1 MKQKDIINYEELVQ
15 TAIRKVMRDVLIDVS
30 KNGLPGKHHFYID
43 FITSY
48 PGVQIPS
55 FLREDYP
62 EDMTIVLQHEYW
74 DLEVHEN
81 FFAVTL
87 SFDNV
92 DERIVIPF
100 DAVIKFVDPSVNF
113 GLEFTPSLDS
123 YEELDLSILLEPE
136 KKEIKPLAEGETN
149 IVTLDAFR
157 KK

>member
-1 MKQKDIINYEELVQ
+1 MKQNDIINYEELVQ
-15 TAIRKVMRDVLIDVS
+15 TAIRKVMRDVLTNVA

-43 FITSY
+43 FITNY
-48 PGVQIPS
+48 PGVQIPE

-74 DLEVHEN
+74 DLEIHDN

-87 SFDNV
+87 SFDNA
-92 DERIVIPF
+92 DERIVVPF

-123 YEELDLSILLEPE
+123 YEELELSVLLEPE

-149 IVTLDAFR
+149 VVTLDAFR

>member
-1 MKQKDIINYEELVQ
+1 MKQNDIINYEELVQ
-15 TAIRKVMRDVLIDVS
+15 TAIRKVMRDVLTDVA

-43 FITSY
+43 FITNY
-48 PGVQIPS
+48 PGVQIPD

-74 DLEVHEN
+74 DLEIHDKL
-81 FFAVTL
+81 FAVTL
-87 SFDNV
+87 SFDNA
-92 DERIVIPF
+92 DERIIVPF

-149 IVTLDAFR
+149 VVTLDAFR

>member
-1 MKQKDIINYEELVQ
+1 VTQKDTINYETLVQ
-15 TAIRKVMRDVLIDVS
+15 AAIRKVMRDVLADVA

-48 PGVQIPS
+48 PGVQIPE

-74 DLEVHEN
+74 DLEIHDT
-81 FFAVTL
+81 FFGVTL
-87 SFDNV
+87 SFDNA
-92 DERIVIPF
+92 DERIIVPF
-100 DAVIKFVDPSVNF
+100 DAVVKFVDPSVNF

-149 IVTLDAFR
+149 VVTLDAFR

>member
-1 MKQKDIINYEELVQ
+1 MKQNDIINYEELVQ
-15 TAIRKVMRDVLIDVS
+15 SAIRKVMRDVLTNVA

-43 FITSY
+43 FITNH
-48 PGVQIPS
+48 PGVQIPE

-74 DLEVHEN
+74 DLEIHDN

-87 SFDNV
+87 SFDNA
-92 DERIVIPF
+92 DERIVVPF

-123 YEELDLSILLEPE
+123 YEELDLSVLLEPE

-149 IVTLDAFR
+149 VVTLDAFR

>member
-1 MKQKDIINYEELVQ
+1 MKQNDIINYEELVQ
-15 TAIRKVMRDVLIDVS
+15 TAIRKVMRDVLTNVA

-43 FITSY
+43 FITNY
-48 PGVQIPS
+48 PGVQIPE

-74 DLEVHEN
+74 DLEIHDN

-87 SFDNV
+87 SFDNA
-92 DERIVIPF
+92 DERIVVPF

-123 YEELDLSILLEPE
+123 YEELDLSVLLEPE

-149 IVTLDAFR
+149 VVTLDAFR

>member
-1 MKQKDIINYEELVQ
+1 MKQNDMINYEELVQ
-15 TAIRKVMRDVLIDVS
+15 TAIRKVMRDVLTDVA

-43 FITSY
+43 FITNY
-48 PGVQIPS
+48 PGVQIPD

-74 DLEVHEN
+74 DLEIHDK

-87 SFDNV
+87 SFDNA
-92 DERIVIPF
+92 DERIIVPF

-149 IVTLDAFR
+149 VVTLDAFR

>member
-1 MKQKDIINYEELVQ
+1 MKQNDIINYEELVQ
-15 TAIRKVMRDVLIDVS
+15 TAIRKVMRDVLADIA

-43 FITSY
+43 FITNY
-48 PGVQIPS
+48 PGVQIPE

-74 DLEVHEN
+74 DLEIHDN

-87 SFDNV
+87 SFDNA
-92 DERIVIPF
+92 DERIVVPF

-149 IVTLDAFR
+149 VVTLDAFR

>member
-1 MKQKDIINYEELVQ
+1 MKQKDVINYEELVQ
-15 TAIRKVMRDVLIDVS
+15 TAIRKVMRDVLADVA
-30 KNGLPGKHHFYID
+30 KNGLPGSHHFYVD
-43 FITSY
+43 FITNY
-48 PGVQIPS
+48 PGVQIPG

-74 DLEVHEN
+74 DLEVHDT

-87 SFDNV
+87 SFDNA
-92 DERIVIPF
+92 DERVIVPF

-149 IVTLDAFR
+149 VVALDAFR

>member
-1 MKQKDIINYEELVQ
+1 VKQKDVINYEELVQ

-43 FITSY
+43 FITTY
-48 PGVQIPS
+48 PGVQIPN
-55 FLREDYP
+55 FLREDYH

-74 DLEVHEN
+74 DLEVHDT

-87 SFDNV
+87 SFDNA

-113 GLEFTPSLDS
+113 GLEFTPALES
-123 YEELDLSILLEPE
+123 YDELDLSVLLEPE
-136 KKEIKPLAEGETN
+136 KKELKPLAEGETN
-149 IVTLDAFR
+149 IITLDAFR

>member
-1 MKQKDIINYEELVQ
+1 VKQNDIINYEELVQ
-15 TAIRKVMRDVLIDVS
+15 TAIRKVMRDVLTDVA

-43 FITSY
+43 FITNY
-48 PGVQIPS
+48 PGVQMPE

-62 EDMTIVLQHEYW
+62 EDMTVVLQHEYW
-74 DLEVHEN
+74 DLEIHDN

-87 SFDNV
+87 SFDNA
-92 DERIVIPF
+92 DERIVVPF

-123 YEELDLSILLEPE
+123 YEELDLSVLLEPE

-149 IVTLDAFR
+149 VVTLDAFR

>member
-1 MKQKDIINYEELVQ
+1 VKQNDIINYEELVQ
-15 TAIRKVMRDVLIDVS
+15 TAIRKVMRDVLNDVA

-43 FITSY
+43 FITNY
-48 PGVQIPS
+48 PGVQIPD

-74 DLEVHEN
+74 DLEIHDN

-87 SFDNV
+87 SFDNA
-92 DERIVIPF
+92 DERIIVPF

-113 GLEFTPSLDS
+113 GLEFTPSHDS

>member
-1 MKQKDIINYEELVQ
+1 VKQNDIINYEELVQ
-15 TAIRKVMRDVLIDVS
+15 TAIRKVMRDVLNDVA

-43 FITSY
+43 FITNY
-48 PGVQIPS
+48 PGVQIPE

-74 DLEVHEN
+74 DLEVHDN
-81 FFAVTL
+81 FFGVTL
-87 SFDNV
+87 SFDNA
-92 DERIVIPF
+92 DERIIVPF

>member
-1 MKQKDIINYEELVQ
+1 MKQNDIINYEELVQ
-15 TAIRKVMRDVLIDVS
+15 TAIRKVMRNVLADVA

-43 FITSY
+43 FITNY
-48 PGVQIPS
+48 PGVQIPE

-74 DLEVHEN
+74 DLEVHDN

-87 SFDNV
+87 SFDNA
-92 DERIVIPF
+92 DERIVVPF

-123 YEELDLSILLEPE
+123 YEELDLSVLLEPE

-149 IVTLDAFR
+149 VITLDAFR

>member
-1 MKQKDIINYEELVQ
+1 VKQNDIINYEELVQ
-15 TAIRKVMRDVLIDVS
+15 TAIRKVMRDVLADIA

-43 FITSY
+43 FITNY
-48 PGVQIPS
+48 PGVQIPE

-74 DLEVHEN
+74 DLEIHDN

-87 SFDNV
+87 SFDNA
-92 DERIVIPF
+92 DERIVVPF

-149 IVTLDAFR
+149 VVTLDAFR

>member
-1 MKQKDIINYEELVQ
+1 MKQNDIINYEELVQ
-15 TAIRKVMRDVLIDVS
+15 TAIRKVMRDVLTDVA

-43 FITSY
+43 FITNY
-48 PGVQIPS
+48 PGVQIPE

-62 EDMTIVLQHEYW
+62 EDMTVVLQHEYW
-74 DLEVHEN
+74 DLEIHDN

-87 SFDNV
+87 SFDNA
-92 DERIVIPF
+92 DERIIVPF

-123 YEELDLSILLEPE
+123 YEELDLSVLLEPE

-149 IVTLDAFR
+149 VVTLDAFR

>member
-1 MKQKDIINYEELVQ
+1 MKQNDIINYEELVQ
-15 TAIRKVMRDVLIDVS
+15 TAIRKVMRNVLADVA

-43 FITSY
+43 FMTNY
-48 PGVQIPS
+48 PGVQIPE

-74 DLEVHEN
+74 DLEVHDN
-81 FFAVTL
+81 FFSVTL
-87 SFDNV
+87 SFDNA
-92 DERIVIPF
+92 DERIVVPF

-123 YEELDLSILLEPE
+123 YEELDLSVLLEPE
-136 KKEIKPLAEGETN
+136 KNEMKPLPEGETN
-149 IVTLDAFR
+149 VITLDAFR

>member
-1 MKQKDIINYEELVQ
+1 MKQNDIINYEELVQ
-15 TAIRKVMRDVLIDVS
+15 TAIRKVMRDVLTDVA

-43 FITSY
+43 FITNY
-48 PGVQIPS
+48 PGVQIPD

-74 DLEVHEN
+74 DLEIHDK

-87 SFDNV
+87 SFDNA
-92 DERIVIPF
+92 DERIIVPF

-149 IVTLDAFR
+149 VVTLDAFR

>member
-1 MKQKDIINYEELVQ
+1 MKQSDIINYEELVQ
-15 TAIRKVMRDVLIDVS
+15 TAIRKVMRDVLTDVA

-43 FITSY
+43 FITNY
-48 PGVQIPS
+48 PGVQIPE

-74 DLEVHEN
+74 DLEIHDN

-87 SFDNV
+87 SFDNA
-92 DERIVIPF
+92 DERIVVPF

-149 IVTLDAFR
+149 VVTLDAFR

>member
-1 MKQKDIINYEELVQ
+1 MKQNDIINYEELVQ
-15 TAIRKVMRDVLIDVS
+15 TAIRKVMRDVLTDVA

-43 FITSY
+43 FITNY
-48 PGVQIPS
+48 PGVQIPD

-74 DLEVHEN
+74 DLEIHDK
-81 FFAVTL
+81 FFSVTL
-87 SFDNV
+87 SFDNA
-92 DERIVIPF
+92 DERIIVPF

-149 IVTLDAFR
+149 VVTLDAFR

>member
-1 MKQKDIINYEELVQ
+1 MKQNDIINYEELVQ
-15 TAIRKVMRDVLIDVS
+15 TAIRKVMRDVLTDVA

-43 FITSY
+43 FITNY
-48 PGVQIPS
+48 PGVQIPD

-74 DLEVHEN
+74 DLEIHDK
-81 FFAVTL
+81 FFSVTL
-87 SFDNV
+87 SFDNA
-92 DERIVIPF
+92 DERIIVPF

-149 IVTLDAFR
+149 VITLDAFR

>member
-1 MKQKDIINYEELVQ
+1 MKQNDIINYEELVQ
-15 TAIRKVMRDVLIDVS
+15 TAIRKVMRDVLIDVA

-43 FITSY
+43 FITNY
-48 PGVQIPS
+48 PGIQIPD

-74 DLEVHEN
+74 DLEIHDT

-87 SFDNV
+87 SFDNA
-92 DERIVIPF
+92 DERIVVPF

-123 YEELDLSILLEPE
+123 YEELDLSVLLEPE

-149 IVTLDAFR
+149 VVTLDAFR

>member
-1 MKQKDIINYEELVQ
+1 VKQKDIINYEELVQ
-15 TAIRKVMRDVLIDVS
+15 TAIRKVMRDVLTDIA

-43 FITSY
+43 FITNY
-48 PGVQIPS
+48 PGVQIPE

-74 DLEVHEN
+74 NLEVN
-81 FFAVTL
+81 DSFFSVTL
-87 SFDNV
+87 SFDNT
-92 DERIVIPF
+92 DEHIVVPF

-113 GLEFTPSLDS
+113 GLEFTPSLNS
-123 YEELDLSILLEPE
+123 YEELDLSVLLEPE

-149 IVTLDAFR
+149 VVTLDAFR

>member
-1 MKQKDIINYEELVQ
+1 VKQNDIINYEELVQ
-15 TAIRKVMRDVLIDVS
+15 TAIRKVMRDVLTDVA

-43 FITSY
+43 FITNY
-48 PGVQIPS
+48 PGVQIPD

-74 DLEVHEN
+74 DLEIHDK

-87 SFDNV
+87 SFDNA
-92 DERIVIPF
+92 DERIIAPF

-149 IVTLDAFR
+149 VVTLDAFR